1 MINFIPKAFTAEE
14 DGTCPICPVRL
25 KFEAALEV
33 EAALLR
39 QVGSKLIVAG
49 AGETL
54 ANAWQAVPAAFAV
67 ALADYRVSYSLNLA
81 IWFSAEQFGRAK
93 KVPDLL
99 MAYEEYRTRVGA
111 SMAAYVE
118 SVKAF
123 IQLASVECVAGPVK
137 ESLDALKT
145 SHAELVAA
153 NSVAWVEL
161 DKWTN
166 GRREEAFKVV

>member
-49 AGETL
+49 ASETL
-54 ANAWQAVPAAFAV
+54 ADAWQAVPAAFAV

-99 MAYEEYRTRVGA
+99 MAYEEYRTQVGA
-111 SMAAYVE
+111 SMAAYVASIKVFVDTATAECMAGPLKE
-118 SVKAF
+118 SV
-123 IQLASVECVAGPVK
+123 
-137 ESLDALKT
+137 DALVK

-153 NSVAWVEL
+153 NSAAWGEL

-166 GRREEAFKVV
+166 GRREEAFKVL